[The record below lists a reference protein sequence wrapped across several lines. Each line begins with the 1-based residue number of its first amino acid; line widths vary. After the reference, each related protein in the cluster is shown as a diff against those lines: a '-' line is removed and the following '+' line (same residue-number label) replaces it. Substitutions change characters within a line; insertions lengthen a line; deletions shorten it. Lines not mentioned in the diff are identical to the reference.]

1 MDIRHFNK
9 KSHMS
14 IFLCCLQFA
23 VYFICFAYASLSI
36 CDMIYLKRS
45 LFKEVL
51 LEGLFFGINNKY
63 IDQVCGTSVLSLLAK
78 MGNLEIMSY
87 EFSANRPN
95 SITPGDDADLMEFY
109 YIIEGSIIIEADGE
123 KQVLKRGDYFYVC
136 NIKSIISFWTQAD
149 TKMLYISS
157 APVFNMLYTY
167 TDDLNALLKKS
178 ETKDVYTHEHGNRV
192 QYYAVQIADELGL
205 SSEIN
210 FTLALASL
218 FHDIGKCFIPDEIL
232 NKVSSLSEGEFNYI
246 KKHPT
251 YSSELLQ
258 SKFVDDIAVIVEQH
272 HERLD
277 GTGYP
282 KGLKG
287 DEIRTEAKIIAV
299 ADSYDAMTS
308 DRAYRKAF
316 SPSYAIDEL
325 KACIGNYYEE
335 KMVLALEKILKKEGV
350 I

>member
-1 MDIRHFNK
+1 MD
-9 KSHMS
+9 
-14 IFLCCLQFA
+14 
-23 VYFICFAYASLSI
+23 
-36 CDMIYLKRS
+36 
-45 LFKEVL
+45 
-51 LEGLFFGINNKY
+51 GLFIGKDNRC
-63 IDQVCGTSVLSLLAK
+63 IDRISGTSVLSLLAK
-78 MGNLEIMSY
+78 MNNLEIMLY

-95 SITPGDDADLMEFY
+95 SVTPGNDSDLMEFY
-109 YIIEGSIIIEADGE
+109 FILDGSITIDADGE
-123 KQVLKRGDYFYVC
+123 KHILQKGDYFYVY
-136 NIKSIISFWTQAD
+136 NIKNIISFWTQSD

-157 APVFNMLYTY
+157 APVFNLLYAY
-167 TDDLNALLKKS
+167 TDDLNVLLKKS

-192 QYYAVQIADELGL
+192 QHYAVQIADELGL

-232 NKVSSLSEGEFNYI
+232 NKVSKLSDGEFNYI

-251 YSSELLQ
+251 YSSELLE
-258 SKFVDDIAVIVEQH
+258 SKFIEDIAIIVEQH
-272 HERLD
+272 HEKLD

-282 KGLKG
+282 KGLKAQ
-287 DEIRTEAKIIAV
+287 EIRIEAKIIAV

-316 SPSYAIDEL
+316 EPAAAVAEL
-325 KACIGNYYEE
+325 KRCIGSHYEE
-335 KMVLALEKILKKEGV
+335 SIVFSLERILKKEGA

>member
-1 MDIRHFNK
+1 M
-9 KSHMS
+9 
-14 IFLCCLQFA
+14 
-23 VYFICFAYASLSI
+23 
-36 CDMIYLKRS
+36 
-45 LFKEVL
+45 
-51 LEGLFFGINNKY
+51 EGLFIGINNKY
-63 IDQVCGTSVLSLLAK
+63 IDRISGTSVLSLLAK
-78 MGNLEIMSY
+78 AGNLEIMSY

-95 SITPGDDADLMEFY
+95 SITPGDHPDLMEFY
-109 YIIEGSIIIEADGE
+109 FIIEGSITIDADGE
-123 KQVLKRGDYFYVC
+123 KHTLQQGDYFYVYS
-136 NIKSIISFWTQAD
+136 IKNIISFWTQAD

-157 APVFNMLYTY
+157 APVFNLLYTY

-192 QYYAVQIADELGL
+192 QHYAVQIADELGL

-232 NKVSSLSEGEFNYI
+232 NKVSKLSDGEFNYI

-251 YSSELLQ
+251 YSSELLE
-258 SKFVDDIAVIVEQH
+258 SKFINDIAIIVEQH
-272 HERLD
+272 HERID

-282 KGLKG
+282 KGLKSA
-287 DEIRTEAKIIAV
+287 EIRIEAKIIAV

-316 SPSYAIDEL
+316 TPNAAVDEL
-325 KACIGNYYEE
+325 KRCIGSYYEE
-335 KMVLALEKILKKEGV
+335 NIVCALEQILKKEGV